1 MKEVCVIYTHSLTL
15 PELMRMLVQVVL
27 CPVSHDTTA
36 LNDSEGFYSGPL
48 DSPFQAPHVECRAL
62 SPRKETLLQYELCML
77 CKNSDTAEDR
87 ERMSRMISQ
96 MYL

>member
-1 MKEVCVIYTHSLTL
+1 MCI
-15 PELMRMLVQVVL
+15 LVQVVL
-27 CPVSHDTTA
+27 CPMSHDTTT

-62 SPRKETLLQYELCML
+62 SPGKETLLQYEMCMF
-77 CKNSDTAEDR
+77 CNKSDTTEDR